1 MSASVMVEYECAGT
15 HGISISNCR
24 ASRRERSPIN
34 GKRVMSLF
42 SDFGEI

>member
-1 MSASVMVEYECAGT
+1 MVEYECAGT